1 MNNKLLSFVLAAGLA
16 MVTSAAHAH
25 TKSEYF
31 AKTLDIVSQN
41 TALKTTLAEMG
52 YSEIEAAARFTEAQ
66 EAAKNAKLDLKLG
79 TLAICGKAR
88 IGAILGVRRSICT
101 TLFNSYSVAFDSLV
115 LGGQAMAGVE
125 AIYFRSANRDA
136 HEYCYLGVSL
146 SSGYIVSLDAGAM
159 IETSCN
165 GKKDT
170 MGWDR
175 GFFVQVSVGAG
186 AGADYS
192 ADAVTVKHLKNY
204 WDLEF

>member
-1 MNNKLLSFVLAAGLA
+1 MKSKPLQFALAASLA
-16 MVTSAAHAH
+16 TFTSAAHAH
-25 TKSEYF
+25 TKSEFF
-31 AKTLDIVSQN
+31 AKTLNIVSNN
-41 TALKTTLAEMG
+41 TALKATLAEMG
-52 YSEIEAAARFTEAQ
+52 YSEIEAAERFTEAQ

-88 IGAILGVRRSICT
+88 IGAIFGARRGICT

-136 HEYCYLGVSL
+136 HEYCYLGASL

-159 IETSCN
+159 IETPCN
-165 GKKDT
+165 GEKDT

-175 GFFVQVSVGAG
+175 GFFVQVSAGVGAG
-186 AGADYS
+186 ADFS

-204 WDLEF
+204 WEIEF